1 MIIFIHCFGQVRTI
15 TKEAKVSINVPSV
28 CSITQAIDIFVKRFG
43 EELEKLLYRE
53 GKLRDFYSI
62 QIDRNNVRNDEL
74 SDTKVETDQTIS
86 IIPFVSGG

>member
-1 MIIFIHCFGQVRTI
+1 MNIFIHCFGQVRTI
-15 TKEAKVSINVPSV
+15 TKEAKVSIDVPSGSSV
-28 CSITQAIDIFVKRFG
+28 TQAIDIFVKKFG
-43 EELEKLLYRE
+43 EELERLLYRE

-74 SDTKVETDQTIS
+74 SDTKIETNQTIS